1 AESLGFDSI
10 WLSEHHFWF
19 DGYCPADL
27 VAAGAVLG
35 HTKKLRVGTA
45 VMLLPMH
52 SVEKVAG
59 DAATLSRLGDGRL
72 LLGVA
77 LGYRDSEFDGFGL
90 RRKDRGKTMDTMLP
104 RLANEC
110 AAVDPAVPLYVGVA
124 TAVAAER
131 AARCARGVRGGAH
144 GRRPAGGAARAAARR
159 LRDRR
164 PGARLGDAAARAA
177 LHAPPVRRVVVPARA
192 RRNDGRVPRPARVG
206 RRGEAEEPRDGHAA
220 GVRCKAARVRG
231 ARLRPDRLS
240 QPVRQPSAPRAS
252 PRDRIAREG
261 EGVRVGAGPFDLTT
275 FSGGALRAAA
285 EQAAA
290 ASFDSVWV
298 AERRSSGAGGA
309 LAAAT
314 MVAQWTPVR
323 VGAVVEIGAYHPL
336 HLAEDIAVA
345 DVATAGRLEVVLR
358 PAHDDPDVIKE
369 RLHELSAAVAGAHI
383 QWEGLRL
390 RIPARLADNGFVPQR
405 LAINAPPRQ
414 PAVPA

>member
-1 AESLGFDSI
+1 MRLGLGIYSMQSVPQRPDHHVKLYRDLLADAELAESLGFDSI

-131 AARCARGVRGGAH
+131 AARFGLPLFADSTLNIAELRDVLAAYEAVRTAAG
-144 GRRPAGGAARAAARR
+144 RPAVPHALQRDVFVTDDRERDWAMLLPELRYMRRQYGAWSFPRERGETMAAYLDR
-159 LRDRR
+159 LESDVEVKLKNLVMGT
-164 PGARLGDAAARAA
+164 PQECGAKLREFEALGFDLIVCRSQFGN
-177 LHAPPVRRVVVPARA
+177 L
-192 RRNDGRVPRPARVG
+192 PRPAL
-206 RRGEAEEPRDGHAA
+206 RRAIESLGK
-220 GVRCKAARVRG
+220 VKA
-231 ARLRPDRLS
+231 
-240 QPVRQPSAPRAS
+240 
-252 PRDRIAREG
+252 
-261 EGVRVGAGPFDLTT
+261 
-275 FSGGALRAAA
+275 
-285 EQAAA
+285 
-290 ASFDSVWV
+290 
-298 AERRSSGAGGA
+298 
-309 LAAAT
+309 
-314 MVAQWTPVR
+314 
-323 VGAVVEIGAYHPL
+323 
-336 HLAEDIAVA
+336 
-345 DVATAGRLEVVLR
+345 
-358 PAHDDPDVIKE
+358 
-369 RLHELSAAVAGAHI
+369 
-383 QWEGLRL
+383 
-390 RIPARLADNGFVPQR
+390 
-405 LAINAPPRQ
+405 
-414 PAVPA
+414 